1 LHSGK
6 IKKEN
11 QIFLLNF
18 LYFPTKHK
26 AKYCTIILPTSKS
39 LRNNVLSLLKNP
51 FKKFVHISQQ
61 ALKILID
68 DKWQFV
74 ASKST
79 NHTQPITKP
88 KHLTNSKNKQKNTQ
102 AYPTNY
108 ASS

>member
-1 LHSGK
+1 MKTLFSL
-6 IKKEN
+6 E
-11 QIFLLNF
+11 
-18 LYFPTKHK
+18 KHK

-39 LRNNVLSLLKNP
+39 LSKNVLSLFKNP
-51 FKKFVHISQQ
+51 LYEILRVSQH
-61 ALKILID
+61 ALKVLID
-68 DKWQFV
+68 DKQHFV

-108 ASS
+108 ALL